1 MTPAPPA
8 THVFTHRSA
17 SRLTLLLVGLT
28 VGCAS
33 TVPRGGWT
41 LLGQRT
47 VNHRAERDEVAV
59 GPREG
64 TFERIKLVVRSRAV
78 TFRDVEVHFVNGTR
92 QDVALR
98 STIRVG
104 GETRAID
111 LTGGDRRIARVVF
124 VYETHRTRDPRDP
137 RAVVAL
143 YGWR

>member
-1 MTPAPPA
+1 MPLRP
-8 THVFTHRSA
+8 HV
-17 SRLTLLLVGLT
+17 LLLALLAL
-28 VGCAS
+28 GCAS
-33 TVPRGGWT
+33 LPAAAGWT
-41 LLGQRT
+41 LLGERT
-47 VNHRAERDEVAV
+47 VSPRAERDEIAV
-59 GPREG
+59 GPRDG
-64 TFERIKLVVRSRAV
+64 AFERIKLVVRGRAV
-78 TFRDVEVHFVNGTR
+78 TFRDVEVHYADGTR

-124 VYETHRTRDPRDP
+124 VYETHQTRDPRDS